1 LHRGNASNTEVPTS
15 VASSKKEVKMENNEY
30 VGTCMLIRRNE
41 YTIPPLKTWV
51 APEIMCYL
59 LLQGGT
65 LHLRV
70 KMHPSEEDFA
80 SQSQREFISQ

>member
-1 LHRGNASNTEVPTS
+1 LLRGNASNTDVPTS

-59 LLQGGT
+59 PLQSGT

-70 KMHPSEEDFA
+70 KNA
-80 SQSQREFISQ
+80 SR